1 VPDCTP
7 ARNLWSL
14 ASVGGTVGG
23 LPGVIIPSAIP
34 NAPGWPGIPAR
45 WTSSVKNGVGTALG
59 AGSHVWFTLSHG
71 ILNEIYYP
79 RVDCACT
86 RDLGLVVTDGA
97 SYFSEEKRD
106 AQSEVS
112 LLAPGVPAFH
122 LRNTA
127 RDGRYLIEKDVLT
140 DTSTHVVL
148 QRIRFVPL
156 AGSIAD
162 YRLFA
167 LLAPHLNNH
176 GAGNTA
182 WVGDYKGVPMLFAE
196 RNGYALALACSAP
209 WRARSV
215 GFVGVSDGWQQLRV
229 DGRLAQT
236 YDRAEN
242 GNVAVTGEIDLETSS
257 AEFVLALA
265 FGATPAAAG
274 QHAVASLLRGF
285 DVAEGKYLNGWITWH
300 RSRTAPPTAD
310 LDARSLVDFS
320 AAMLRVH
327 ESKDFGGGVIASL
340 SIPWGFE
347 KGDDDLGGYHLVW
360 PRDLVEDGGGFLAA
374 GALDDA
380 RRVLHFLQ
388 VTQDADGHWC
398 QNMWLD
404 GTAYWDGIQM
414 DEAALPVLLV
424 DLAMRNG
431 ALKPAE
437 RDQYW
442 LMIRQAIG
450 YVVRNGPVSPQD
462 RWEEDAGYSPFTL
475 GAEIAA
481 ILVAAE
487 YAEAMD
493 FAALATYLRET
504 ADSWNASLET
514 WMYVTGTPL
523 ALRCGV
529 EGYYVRVA
537 EPDEADAASP
547 KDGFVPI
554 KNRPPSESY
563 ARASLTISVD
573 ALALVRFGLRPA
585 DDPRIVNTVKV
596 IDALLKVI
604 TPRGPAWHRYNGD
617 GYGEHDD
624 GSAFDGIGVGRAWP
638 MLTGERGH
646 YELAAGRVDEAE
658 RLARAMQAFAGNSQ
672 LLPEQVWDGPDIP
685 DRELVA
691 GQATGSARPLV
702 WAHAEFLKLRRSIQ
716 DGRVFDQPP
725 QAFARYVTAG
735 KRTTP
740 YAIWRF
746 NNKIRT
752 MAAGKILRVETF
764 APAIVHWGHAG
775 AGENAGWQQIH
786 DTATVDTGLGVHV
799 ADLPTTELLPGSR
812 VDFTFYWPE
821 AARWE
826 GSDFRVLLMISHG

>member
-1 VPDCTP
+1 MVP
-7 ARNLWSL
+7 S
-14 ASVGGTVGG
+14 GE
-23 LPGVIIPSAIP
+23 LPDLTYQ

-45 WTSSVKNGVGTALG
+45 WTSSVKNGVGTALS
-59 AGSHVWFTLSHG
+59 ATSHVWFTLSHG
-71 ILNEIYYP
+71 VLDEIYYP

-86 RDLGLVVTDGA
+86 RDLGLIVTDGA

-106 AQSEVS
+106 VQSEVS

-127 RDGRYLIEKDVLT
+127 RDGRYLIEKDILT

-148 QRIRFVPL
+148 QRTRFVPL
-156 AGSIAD
+156 AGSLAD

-167 LLAPHLNNH
+167 LLAPHLHNH

-196 RNGYALALACSAP
+196 RKGYALALACSAP
-209 WRARSV
+209 WRARSA
-215 GFVGVSDGWQQLRV
+215 GFVGVSDGWQELRAH
-229 DGRLAQT
+229 GRLAAM
-236 YDRAEN
+236 YERADN
-242 GNVAVTGEIDLETSS
+242 GNVALTGEIDLTASS

-265 FGATPAAAG
+265 FGRTPAAAG
-274 QHAVASLLRGF
+274 QQAVASLLRGF
-285 DVAEGKYLNGWITWH
+285 DVSEGKYLEGWIKWH
-300 RSRTAPPTAD
+300 RSRTCPPPAD
-310 LDARSLVDFS
+310 VDAQRLIDFS
-320 AAMLRVH
+320 AAVLKAH

-388 VTQDADGHWC
+388 VTQDVDGHWC

-404 GTAYWDGIQM
+404 GSPYWDGIQM

-431 ALKPAE
+431 ALKSAE
-437 RDQYW
+437 CDHYW
-442 LMIRQAIG
+442 LMIRRAIG
-450 YVVRNGPVSPQD
+450 YIVRNGPVSPQD

-487 YAEAMD
+487 YAEAMGLPD
-493 FAALATYLRET
+493 IATYLRET
-504 ADSWNASLET
+504 ADAWNASLED

-523 ALRCGV
+523 AVQCGV

-563 ARASLTISVD
+563 ARASLTVSVD

-585 DDPRIVNTVKV
+585 DDPRILNTVKV
-596 IDALLKVI
+596 IDTLLKVI

-624 GSAFDGIGVGRAWP
+624 GRPFDVTGVGRAWP
-638 MLTGERGH
+638 LLTGERGH
-646 YELAAGRVDEAE
+646 YELAAGRLGEAE
-658 RLARAMQAFAGNSQ
+658 QLARAMQAFAGNSL
-672 LLPEQVWDGPDIP
+672 LLPEQVWDVPDIP
-685 DRELVA
+685 ERELFF

-702 WAHAEFLKLRRSIQ
+702 WAHAEFLKLWRSIE

-725 QAFARYVTAG
+725 QAVARYVTAG
-735 KRTTP
+735 IRTTP
-740 YAIWRF
+740 YATWRF

-752 MAAGKILRVETF
+752 MAVGKILRLETLG
-764 APAIVHWGHAG
+764 PAIVHWGV
-775 AGENAGWQQIH
+775 NGWQEIR
-786 DTATVDTGLGVHV
+786 DIATLDTGLGVHV
-799 ADLPTTELLPGSR
+799 ADLSTSQLPSGSR

-821 AARWE
+821 ADRWE
-826 GSDFRVLLMISHG
+826 GLDFRVVFS